1 MAGRRKIKL
10 GPPTQAERDESQY
23 AQSYTDRRNRMRAMC
38 AALRKTGGC
47 LYLALEM
54 AKLPQRTHHDWMHR
68 YPAYAR
74 RVALAKDKALDHIE
88 FKGLIEP
95 ASQGNVRAAH
105 IIMAAKG
112 KDRGYGITQ
121 TELTGADGGPI
132 QVKGPSI
139 MEIAEKVPLGYL
151 AALATR
157 LAERIASSGG
167 ATLNPDT
174 PLVQAPE
181 KKAAEQEEED
191 EGYGDDDEY

>member
-121 TELTGADGGPI
+121 TELTGAGGGPI
-132 QVKGPSI
+132 QVRGPSI
-139 MEIAEKVPLGYL
+139 TEIAEKVPLGYL
-151 AALATR
+151 AALAAR
-157 LAERIASSGG
+157 LAQRLKDSGES
-167 ATLNPDT
+167 TLDADS

-181 KKAAEQEEED
+181 RRASDREEED
-191 EGYGDDDEY
+191 DHYDDDEY